1 MSDHT
6 FKTHE
11 WDELVYRYGDQ
22 LFRLA
27 LLVDSDQAGAEALA
41 LRAYEQVDDAGQ
53 AAEASLLRALLARR
67 RSQKPWRLAAG
78 VSEAERAGL
87 SPEHTRTLVDMLA
100 RATPA
105 ERLVLGMHT
114 LQGRTA
120 QEIAALLPGQPTH
133 PEEVL
138 ARFRRDTVR
147 ALGLLPPDADEAL
160 LASIDRWLD
169 GRAGEDEVLE
179 LRRAVLGDERARA
192 ARDALNAARR
202 ALDQGV
208 PALCAAGAPP
218 RLVERLLALGEQ
230 PAERPA
236 RPPLRAAA
244 LGLTLGV
251 LALAA
256 AIIFG
261 PSLLGGSL
269 GGQAQEVLTAE
280 QIVEASVRRFEQAPL
295 QQGILHEQL
304 RISIPG
310 RSAYTIE
317 RWYDY
322 AAPQRIAMTVRE
334 ERRRGQQFTVTSNGQ
349 DLIQYRF
356 GGRGSDNGLDL
367 RLSPAQLQQALP
379 ILRSLPGFS
388 LIGWSEQ
395 PDIAPLLLGQ
405 ARESGVSSLG
415 QTSYQGRTAYL
426 LTYRTDRLALPNQ
439 NDQAPRAQRVLLT
452 IDAQTYSL
460 LNIAAL
466 ADGESESSATHL
478 LRAEQ
483 LEVLAEVPEGRF
495 LQTGAA
501 QERSGPT
508 SFQLPTLPA
517 EALLSL
523 EEARQQS
530 DLPLLVPQA
539 LPDDS
544 MRAVVVRTD
553 NSERGASIGLLY
565 EGEHSTL
572 MLLPDRS
579 FFVSD
584 QNQGEPRTAGSF
596 RYWLLAEQPQ
606 QPGLLAAI
614 IERPEADEQ
623 RLVMLFSSATS
634 TTAERDKLL
643 EQTIASLTPL
653 TPQNVDALKQPF
665 AEPEQSGS

>member
-1 MSDHT
+1 M
-6 FKTHE
+6 
-11 WDELVYRYGDQ
+11 Q
-22 LFRLA
+22 
-27 LLVDSDQAGAEALA
+27 
-41 LRAYEQVDDAGQ
+41 RAYEQVDDAGP

-67 RSQKPWRLAAG
+67 RTTKPWRLAAG
-78 VSEAERAGL
+78 AAEAERAGL
-87 SPEHTRTLVDMLA
+87 SPEHARVLADLLA
-100 RATPA
+100 RAAPA
-105 ERLVLGMHT
+105 ERLALGMHT
-114 LQGRTA
+114 LQGRA
-120 QEIAALLPGQPTH
+120 AEEIAALLPGLPAH
-133 PEEVL
+133 PQEIL

-160 LASIDRWLD
+160 LARIDRWLD
-169 GRAGEDEVLE
+169 GRTDEDETLK

-202 ALDQGV
+202 ALGQGV

-261 PSLLGGSL
+261 PSLLGGPL
-269 GGQAQEVLTAE
+269 GGQAQQPLTAE
-280 QIVEASVRRFEQAPL
+280 QIIEASVRRFERAPL

-304 RISIPG
+304 RISLPG
-310 RSAYTIE
+310 KTAYTIE

-322 AAPQRIAMTVRE
+322 ATPQRLAMTVRE
-334 ERRRGQQFTVTSNGQ
+334 ERRRGQQFTVSTNGQ
-349 DLIQYRF
+349 DLVQYRF
-356 GGRGSDNGLDL
+356 GGRGAENGIDL
-367 RLSPAQLQQALP
+367 RLSPEDIQQALP

-388 LIGWSEQ
+388 LIGWSQ
-395 PDIAPLLLGQ
+395 QSDIVPLFLGQ
-405 ARESGVSSLG
+405 AREAGTSSLG

-426 LTYRTDRLALPNQ
+426 LTYRTDRLALP
-439 NDQAPRAQRVLLT
+439 DQSSQEPRAQRVLLT

-460 LNIAAL
+460 LNIAVL

-495 LQTGAA
+495 LQTSAA
-501 QERSGPT
+501 QERDGPT

-530 DLPLLVPQA
+530 ELPLLVPQA

-544 MRAVVVRTD
+544 MRAMVLRT
-553 NSERGASIGLLY
+553 NTSERGDNIGLLY
-565 EGEHSTL
+565 EGEHATL
-572 MLLPDRS
+572 LLLPDRALFDGANPS
-579 FFVSD
+579 
-584 QNQGEPRTAGSF
+584 QGQPQTAGIF
-596 RYWLLAEQPQ
+596 RYRLLSEMSQ
-606 QPGLLAAI
+606 QPGLLAAAV
-614 IERPEADEQ
+614 ERPEAGGQ
-623 RLVMLFSSATS
+623 RLVVLFASASSTA
-634 TTAERDKLL
+634 AEREALL
-643 EQTIASLTPL
+643 EQAIASLMPL
-653 TPQNVDALKQPF
+653 TSQNADALR
-665 AEPEQSGS
+665 